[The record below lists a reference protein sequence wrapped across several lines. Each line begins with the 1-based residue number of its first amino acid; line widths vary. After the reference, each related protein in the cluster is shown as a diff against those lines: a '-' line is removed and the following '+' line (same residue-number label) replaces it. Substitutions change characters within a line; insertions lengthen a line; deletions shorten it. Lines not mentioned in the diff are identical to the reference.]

1 MNFIKNMIRKRPVL
15 FGGIA
20 FAIASL
26 LLNYI
31 YIVSFN
37 MAHIYDIVHAFPT
50 IFVYGPIADKLGH
63 IASPFLFLPLAVI
76 LDFICGL
83 LFGWIS
89 KKFTKTTQLYLVAL
103 LLLFGFYWVVITY
116 QWLLII

>member
-1 MNFIKNMIRKRPVL
+1 MKAFMENRPVL

-20 FAIASL
+20 FG
-26 LLNYI
+26 
-31 YIVSFN
+31 IVSLVLNCLYIIFFN
-37 MAHIYDIVHAFPT
+37 MAHVHDVIHAFPI
-50 IFVYGPIADKLGH
+50 IFLMEPIIDKVGYLATPFMLLPIA
-63 IASPFLFLPLAVI
+63 VV

-89 KKFTKTTQLYLVAL
+89 KKITKTSLAYVVAL

-116 QWLLII
+116 QWIMFI